1 MRNNKLLFCECDCLL
16 DNVGVVCCGSSSS
29 FSFSF
34 LDGVDL
40 LETVSAGLGF
50 RAVAKVFGGVLGEP
64 FSVEE
69 TNLLALRGAD
79 LRGDDDKN
87 MAAEVL
93 V

>member
-1 MRNNKLLFCECDCLL
+1 MFCECDCLL

-29 FSFSF
+29 F

-50 RAVAKVFGGVLGEP
+50 RAVANVFGGVLGEP

-69 TNLLALRGAD
+69 ATLLALSGAD

-87 MAAEVL
+87 MAAEVF